1 MTISD
6 LESLVPELPELHLA
20 APVERAGLASWPAA
34 SEQFLDGLLLRFS
47 EGYTRRANCASAY
60 TAGAMALA
68 DRIAT
73 CEAFFVAHALPPVF
87 RLISAWPQPALDAAL
102 AEQGYALGDRT
113 HVLTVGLADSAGLGG
128 SAPFWRQ
135 GDASSWV
142 EAYSQVSGMSPW
154 QHDPLLRILR
164 DIKGER
170 LLCGLGCVEQ
180 PLACGLGV
188 VEGGLL
194 GLFDI
199 AVRPDC
205 RGRGYGRTLVTAMLS
220 LGRACGARVAY
231 LQVTEAN
238 VAARSLY
245 YSLGF
250 AELYQ
255 YWYRQK
261 PTPARQA

>member
-6 LESLVPELPELHLA
+6 LESLVPELPALPLA

-199 AVRPDC
+199 A
-205 RGRGYGRTLVTAMLS
+205 YGQIA
-220 LGRACGARVAY
+220 GAGGMD
-231 LQVTEAN
+231 EP
-238 VAARSLY
+238 
-245 YSLGF
+245 
-250 AELYQ
+250 
-255 YWYRQK
+255 W
-261 PTPARQA
+261 